1 MSTKGFNQS
10 VPAEI
15 AVALELQKIVAEK
28 EYNKLTCILN
38 KIEVKND
45 GVLDVEECKQEGMG
59 AESYLTIT
67 FTDGSV
73 VKSDIDEFWDNIS
86 TEESAMGM
94 WQVFLLKNLRT
105 YLPLFWH
112 SNYDKR
118 DYIYTQKQMTIINT
132 KPAIGDKPI
141 ENLDYS
147 RYDVAPRIEL
157 RGDRYVISACYWSD
171 FEGLIR
177 QEMQLAKNVIGEIVF
192 LNEKIIP
199 LFPYNCGIL
208 F

>member
-1 MSTKGFNQS
+1 
-10 VPAEI
+10 
-15 AVALELQKIVAEK
+15 
-28 EYNKLTCILN
+28 
-38 KIEVKND
+38 
-45 GVLDVEECKQEGMG
+45 
-59 AESYLTIT
+59 
-67 FTDGSV
+67 
-73 VKSDIDEFWDNIS
+73 
-86 TEESAMGM
+86 M
-94 WQVFLLKNLRT
+94 WQVFLLKNLWT

-118 DYIYTQKQMTIINT
+118 DYIYTQEQMTIINT

-192 LNEKIIP
+192 LEEKKIP
-199 LFPYNCGIL
+199 LFSYDCGIL
-208 F
+208 Y

>member
-15 AVALELQKIVAEK
+15 AVALDLHKIVADK
-28 EYNKLTCILN
+28 EYNMLTCLLN
-38 KIEVKND
+38 KIEVKNE
-45 GVLDVEECKQEGMG
+45 GILDVEECKHEGMG
-59 AESYLTIT
+59 AESCLTIT
-67 FTDGSV
+67 FPDGGV
-73 VKSDIDEFWDNIS
+73 IKSNCDEFWDNIS

-94 WQVFLLKNLRT
+94 WQIYLLKNLWH

-118 DYIYTQKQMTIINT
+118 DYIYTQEQMTIINT

-141 ENLDYS
+141 ENLDFS

-192 LNEKIIP
+192 LEEKKIP

-208 F
+208 Y

>member
-1 MSTKGFNQS
+1 M
-10 VPAEI
+10 
-15 AVALELQKIVAEK
+15 
-28 EYNKLTCILN
+28 LTCLLN

-45 GVLDVEECKQEGMG
+45 GILDVEECKHEGMG

-73 VKSDIDEFWDNIS
+73 IKSDIDEFWDNIS
-86 TEESAMGM
+86 TEESAMGI
-94 WQVFLLKNLRT
+94 WQVFLLKNLWN

-141 ENLDYS
+141 ENLDFS

-157 RGDRYVISACYWSD
+157 RDDRYVISACYWSD

-192 LNEKIIP
+192 LEEKKIP

-208 F
+208 Y